1 MRFYLRTLGRP
12 VPAGDPDGRVRRR
25 VPDPGAILAAITKQI
40 DVVLGG
46 I

>member
-1 MRFYLRTLGRP
+1 MRHYLAATGATP
-12 VPAGDPDGRVRRR
+12 PAGDPTAAFTAAFPLPQPILD
-25 VPDPGAILAAITKQI
+25 AIARQI

>member
-12 VPAGDPDGRVRRR
+12 PSTGDPTAAFVQAF
-25 VPDPGAILAAITKQI
+25 PLPPAILNGLTRQI

>member
-1 MRFYLRTLGRP
+1 MRFYLRALGRP
-12 VPAGDPDGRVRRR
+12 VPSGDPTTAFVAAF
-25 VPDPGAILAAITKQI
+25 PLPQAILNGLTRQI